1 MTTLRLLT
9 LTAAVLLVVVG
20 LLVILG
26 YIGGV
31 VPDSR
36 LRITVGVILVLM
48 GLYRAALGLRP
59 GRGKDDRRS

>member
-1 MTTLRLLT
+1 MSPLRLLT
-9 LTAAVLLVVVG
+9 LAAAALLVAVG
-20 LLVILG
+20 VLVILG

-48 GLYRAALGLRP
+48 GLYRAALGF
-59 GRGKDDRRS
+59 GRGRDDRRS